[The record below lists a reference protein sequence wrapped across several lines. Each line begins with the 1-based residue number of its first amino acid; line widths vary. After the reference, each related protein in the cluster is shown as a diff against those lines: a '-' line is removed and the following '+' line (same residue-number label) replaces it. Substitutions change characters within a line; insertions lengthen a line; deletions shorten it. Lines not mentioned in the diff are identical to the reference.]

1 MGSHMISILLNK
13 QPFRLVSIQ
22 NFGTDKRTVW
32 QLITE
37 NCEVAQL
44 SVKRWDFWT
53 VLMNVWVQYSR
64 PLFTSWIN
72 IQRILSIIKFVFC
85 HFYFIQS
92 SLGYCYHAF
101 LAWNKHTHTQMGG
114 RAHPLS
120 CQLLNTF
127 CWSLCGKFKMSC
139 NTNILSKICITHTHK
154 LIHDMNYRSH

>member
-1 MGSHMISILLNK
+1 
-13 QPFRLVSIQ
+13 
-22 NFGTDKRTVW
+22 
-32 QLITE
+32 
-37 NCEVAQL
+37 
-44 SVKRWDFWT
+44 
-53 VLMNVWVQYSR
+53 
-64 PLFTSWIN
+64 
-72 IQRILSIIKFVFC
+72 VFC

-139 NTNILSKICITHTHK
+139 NTNILSKICITHTHTNSYMTWTTDHINIYSFYIRY
-154 LIHDMNYRSH
+154 LVL